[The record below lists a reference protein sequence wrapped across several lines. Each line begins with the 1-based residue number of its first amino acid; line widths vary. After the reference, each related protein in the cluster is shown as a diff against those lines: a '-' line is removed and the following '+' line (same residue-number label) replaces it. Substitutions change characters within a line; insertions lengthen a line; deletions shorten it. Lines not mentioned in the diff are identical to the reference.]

1 MQSGLLSGSFDRDR
15 LAAMDDGDWRK
26 DDPEFNEP
34 NLSANLELAA
44 RLEPIAERHGVP
56 VAAVA
61 VAWVNAQPGVTA
73 AIVGARRPSQLN
85 GWLPAGDL
93 VLTGEDLEEID
104 RIISETGA
112 GRD

>member
-15 LAAMDDGDWRK
+15 LASMDEGDWRK
-26 DDPEFNEP
+26 GDPDFNEP
-34 NLSANLELAA
+34 ALTANLELAA

-61 VAWVNAQPGVTA
+61 VAWVTAQPGVTA

-93 VLTGEDLEEID
+93 VLSGEDLDEID